1 MACVFAA
8 CVILWAEYQD
18 DITLV
23 FEPLREASGS
33 ADLERIFAAC
43 VILWAEYQDDIT
55 LVFEPLREASGSAD
69 LERIF
74 QFSKERDS
82 IKLSSIDLPTLRLEA
97 ALRKLQM
104 VSVASVAQLAEV
116 LLLPKVAVSVS
127 PKLELD
133 ELEEEVLNVKL
144 QEVGCKAFSREALA
158 SLRQELDTRDVG
170 AMDALEVTDTEVTE
184 TEMGD
189 AGGDLFEQ
197 EAIDFVVVFERV
209 ALRASMALD
218 GEVVGVLTRGRVL
231 RGVPQQ
237 DAGRPWVKVKL
248 QEVNGGP
255 LGVGGLGTVEGSRV
269 QWVPKF
275 GGLRGCLAPGAGLE
289 LADTK
294 PKRVKVCQIAAWGFL
309 PPRSMKKVCST
320 ILHWALGDMVDPS
333 DCVLEERPFFRR
345 HGVAQLKGHQKFFT
359 KSFRAKFEQIKAQS
373 HVYASPAMLRSAV
386 SFCSASLMTQQSLGG
401 QLAGW
406 RRFDPLNVG
415 DEDDLGAASSSTELE
430 PSAGA
435 RMLRMKRLPARVPR
449 VPRDVAESG
458 RSVRDSVTVPPE
470 PNGSTATGDGV
481 PHPEHRSVAL
491 AVAKLCRSAVPCCH
505 EISEEVLQRAILA
518 IEMNI
523 FVGEC
528 CFLTFCRMNHSCFP
542 NVVYISEK
550 RQFRALRKIQK
561 GEELLHSYLGFCSPP
576 SFGGASCGAPRP
588 SSATAPAAQQRIDG
602 DEDPMRR
609 VACRSCAHAKEH
621 YEAPAIGARRKKR

>member
-1 MACVFAA
+1 METFDWDA
-8 CVILWAEYQD
+8 LDGQERTQAED
-18 DITLV
+18 DELAQG
-23 FEPLREASGS
+23 EAQLRA
-33 ADLERIFAAC
+33 L
-43 VILWAEYQDDIT
+43 L
-55 LVFEPLREASGSAD
+55 LRA
-69 LERIF
+69 RP
-74 QFSKERDS
+74 KW
-82 IKLSSIDLPTLRLEA
+82 SSRELEA

-255 LGVGGLGTVEGSRV
+255 VAVREWQV
-269 QWVPKF
+269 V
-275 GGLRGCLAPGAGLE
+275 APGAGLE

-294 PKRVKVCQIAAWGFL
+294 PKRVKELSLGSVLHGHMEQHWLKTRQGKAKRHDSSGREFFRCLPERFGWILVNGEHLGLGALLQPLSVDDGFL
-309 PPRSMKKVCST
+309 RRLPDRG
-320 ILHWALGDMVDPS
+320 LGLFATQEYEEG

-359 KSFRAKFEQIKAQS
+359 KSFRAKFEQIKAPFTMPGDEAQS

-386 SFCSASLMTQQSLGG
+386 SFCSASLMTQQMILE
-401 QLAGW
+401 LHHP
-406 RRFDPLNVG
+406 PL
-415 DEDDLGAASSSTELE
+415 SSS
-430 PSAGA
+430 
-435 RMLRMKRLPARVPR
+435 
-449 VPRDVAESG
+449 
-458 RSVRDSVTVPPE
+458 
-470 PNGSTATGDGV
+470 
-481 PHPEHRSVAL
+481 HPLVSVAL

-505 EISEEVLQRAILA
+505 EISEEVLQLTP
-518 IEMNI
+518 
-523 FVGEC
+523 GGPG
-528 CFLTFCRMNHSCFP
+528 FLPGAGDQR
-542 NVVYISEK
+542 
-550 RQFRALRKIQK
+550 
-561 GEELLHSYLGFCSPP
+561 EL
-576 SFGGASCGAPRP
+576 
-588 SSATAPAAQQRIDG
+588 
-602 DEDPMRR
+602 
-609 VACRSCAHAKEH
+609 
-621 YEAPAIGARRKKR
+621 